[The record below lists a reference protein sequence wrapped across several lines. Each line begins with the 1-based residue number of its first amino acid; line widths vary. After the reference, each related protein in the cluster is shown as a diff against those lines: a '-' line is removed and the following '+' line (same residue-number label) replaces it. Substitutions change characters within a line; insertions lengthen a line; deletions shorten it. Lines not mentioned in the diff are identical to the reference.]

1 MAILTNLRSQLGRSF
16 GDTLIWMFGF
26 VEGRP
31 AFLRPAFYGAFFIW
45 TLILFRGGLIVLPI
59 ALPILFFTDRQLF
72 GPLLLTFLV
81 LAPAGGFLGGL
92 LYSAVS
98 PIANRLV
105 LGSTIAQ
112 APSPRPWRHSRVPSS
127 ISTRTP
133 RSRGFCTS
141 SPRTPAPRVKH
152 SRPLGSQFVASRR
165 CSCSTHP
172 TALGSRLRSS
182 DASPTPV

>member
-72 GPLLLTFLV
+72 WPLLLTFLV

-98 PIANRLV
+98 PIANRLGLVGRIMKFTVAAWAYLVV
-105 LGSTIAQ
+105 LVFVIMPLVDRKHAGSLNDRGDWIFIGAFGLLLGIAIHWG
-112 APSPRPWRHSRVPSS
+112 AR
-127 ISTRTP
+127 
-133 RSRGFCTS
+133 
-141 SPRTPAPRVKH
+141 
-152 SRPLGSQFVASRR
+152 
-165 CSCSTHP
+165 
-172 TALGSRLRSS
+172 
-182 DASPTPV
+182 DAA